1 MPEYADRTTIFASNQ
16 TSMSI
21 GPESTTATGRFPGP
35 AHQASAFLAFLGL
48 VAGTGSTFGPNAVP
62 DVRSTSNVSYHISL
76 PSPDRSVFLSVRE
89 RLVAIRHYF
98 GLSVS
103 DLARILRV
111 GRPTV
116 YSWMREQSLPN
127 RKHVERVERLASL
140 AEAWRLASRHP
151 IGPQLRSR
159 VKGSKSLLEHMS
171 EEELDEQA
179 MRRTFTT
186 IKSRLEQQQQVR
198 AIRDQ
203 SPAEYAKSRGFAEV
217 PRRLFKRNLDRVIG
231 SGRDVS

>member
-1 MPEYADRTTIFASNQ
+1 MPEYANRTTISPSSQ

-21 GPESTTATGRFPGP
+21 GPESTTATGRLPGP

-48 VAGTGSTFGPNAVP
+48 VAGTGSTFGPNAIP
-62 DVRSTSNVSYHISL
+62 DVRSTSISYHISL

-127 RKHVERVERLASL
+127 RKHVERVESLASL

-186 IKSRLEQQQQVR
+186 IKARLEQQQVR

-217 PRRLFKRNLDRVIG
+217 PRRLFKRNLARVIG
-231 SGRDVS
+231 SSRDVS